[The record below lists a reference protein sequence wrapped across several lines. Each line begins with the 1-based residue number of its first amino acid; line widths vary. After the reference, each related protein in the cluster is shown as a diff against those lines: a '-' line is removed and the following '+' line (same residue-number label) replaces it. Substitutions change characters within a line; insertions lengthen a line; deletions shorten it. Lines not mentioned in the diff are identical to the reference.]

1 MYEDPNIAILKFAT
15 EIHPSVVTKQK
26 VIGAGKN
33 PSFPMA
39 PVSQPL
45 P

>member
-26 VIGAGKN
+26 VIGAGQKKQLSN
-33 PSFPMA
+33 GFPFH
-39 PVSQPL
+39 
-45 P
+45 